1 MKFNQTLSK
10 DSLTKLKTFFYEKSK
25 QKRKPVL
32 GGEQSIKWLCIAIII
47 LYVTTVLIYCLEHE
61 ITSFTKTTFWI
72 ALSGTI
78 YVLFLV
84 WFKSWNRER
93 IGKRIDKTYKTQF
106 SFEFL
111 NDYLVYKNIRYDYKE
126 IDCIIFYDEFI
137 LIDMNNRIL
146 VMYREEELIPLI
158 LKLVG

>member
-1 MKFNQTLSK
+1 MKLQALQ
-10 DSLTKLKTFFYEKSK
+10 KLPFGL
-25 QKRKPVL
+25 R
-32 GGEQSIKWLCIAIII
+32 
-47 LYVTTVLIYCLEHE
+47 
-61 ITSFTKTTFWI
+61 
-72 ALSGTI
+72 LSGTI